1 MDYSNL
7 VAVYDKLDKTRSRLE
22 LTSIIAE
29 FLKDVPEKDLP
40 VILLL
45 LEGRVFPLWSDK
57 ELGVGNK
64 VVIKAIS
71 TVSGVSEEKI
81 EDIIRETGD
90 TGLAAEKVLGKKSQT
105 TLYTADLSVE
115 KVYRNLDKLASL
127 AGKGSQDK
135 KISYISE
142 LLSFAGPQEARYI
155 VRSILEELRLGV
167 GTGIIRDAI
176 AESYG
181 VKPELVER
189 AYNYVSD
196 YGEVAKTAKTKGD
209 AGLEAIDLDP
219 GRPIECMLA
228 QKVQNVQEALD
239 EFGGTAA
246 FEIKYDGARLQ
257 IHKRGDHVDL
267 FTRRL
272 ENVTKQFPEMVRAA
286 RENIRGETAIIEGEM
301 VAIHGGGDRRP
312 RPFQD
317 LSRRIKRKYDI
328 DVLVK
333 QIPVEINLFDA
344 IYINGRNLL
353 ELPFK
358 ERRGELEKIVNLT
371 DNFRLADQLITSD
384 KEEAENFYKKAL
396 DLGHEGVMA
405 KSLDSPYQ
413 PGSRVGYMYKIK
425 PVMETLDLV
434 VTGATWGEGRRAH
447 WLGSYLLSVKDQET
461 GELLEIGRMAT
472 GFSDE
477 ELKEMTET
485 LKPEITSEIGKEV
498 KIRPR
503 IVFEVAY
510 EEIQKSPT
518 YSSGYAMRFPR
529 LVRIRPDK
537 GIEDIDTLQR
547 VEDLLKKDR
556 NVSVHS

>member
-1 MDYSNL
+1 MDYSKL
-7 VAVYDKLDKTRSRLE
+7 VEVYERLEKTRSRLE
-22 LTSIIAE
+22 MTSIISG
-29 FLKDVPEKDLP
+29 FLKDVPEGDLP
-40 VILLL
+40 VLMLL

-57 ELGVGNK
+57 ELGVGAK
-64 VVIKAIS
+64 VIVKAIA
-71 TVSGVSEEKI
+71 TVSGVTEAKI

-90 TGLAAEKVLGKKSQT
+90 TGLAAEKALSKKSQT
-105 TLYTADLSVE
+105 SLYSSDLSVK
-115 KVYRNLDKLASL
+115 KVYSNLDKLASL
-127 AGKGSQDK
+127 TGKGSQDK
-135 KISYISE
+135 KISYINE
-142 LLSFAGPQEARYI
+142 LLSFAGPDEAKYI
-155 VRSILEELRLGV
+155 VRSVLEELRLGV
-167 GTGIIRDAI
+167 GKGILRDAI
-176 AESYG
+176 AQAFD
-181 VKPELVER
+181 VKVELVER

-196 YGEVAKTAKTKGD
+196 YGEVAKVAKTKGD
-209 AGLEAIDLDP
+209 AGLKAIDLDP

-228 QKVQNVQEALD
+228 QKVENVQEALD
-239 EFGGTAA
+239 EFKGIAA

-257 IHKRGDHVDL
+257 IHKRGNHVEL

-272 ENVTKQFPEMVRAA
+272 ENVTKQFPEMVKAA
-286 RENIRGETAIIEGEM
+286 KENIRAETAIIEGEM
-301 VAIHGGGDRRP
+301 VAIRAKDDRRP

-328 DVLVK
+328 EVLVK
-333 QIPVEINLFDA
+333 EIPVEINLFDA
-344 IYINGRNLL
+344 IYIDGRNLL
-353 ELPFK
+353 DEPFVK
-358 ERRGELEKIVNLT
+358 RRKELESIVNLT
-371 DNFRLADQLITSD
+371 PTFRLADQLVTTSKD
-384 KEEAENFYKKAL
+384 AAEEFYKNAL
-396 DLGHEGVMA
+396 DMGHEGVMA

-447 WLGSYLLSVKDQET
+447 WLGSFLLSVKDQDT

-498 KIRPR
+498 KIKPR
-503 IVFEVAY
+503 VIFEAAY

-518 YSSGYAMRFPR
+518 YSSGYALRFPR

-547 VEDLLKKDR
+547 VEELVIQS
-556 NVSVHS
+556 NNIAHS

>member
-1 MDYSNL
+1 MDYSKL
-7 VAVYDKLDKTRSRLE
+7 VEVYERLEKTRSRLE
-22 LTSIIAE
+22 MTSIISG
-29 FLKDVPEKDLP
+29 FLKDVPIDDLP
-40 VILLL
+40 VMMLL

-57 ELGVGNK
+57 ELGVGAK
-64 VVIKAIS
+64 VIVKAIS
-71 TVSGVSEEKI
+71 TVSGVSEAKI

-90 TGLAAEKVLGKKSQT
+90 TGLAAEKALSNKSQT
-105 TLYTADLSVE
+105 SLYTSELSVK
-115 KVYRNLDKLASL
+115 KVYSNLDKLASL
-127 AGKGSQDK
+127 TGKGSQDK
-135 KISYISE
+135 KISYINE
-142 LLSFAGPQEARYI
+142 LLSFAGPDEAKYI
-155 VRSILEELRLGV
+155 VRSVLEELRLGV
-167 GTGIIRDAI
+167 GKGILRDAI
-176 AESYG
+176 AQAFD
-181 VKPELVER
+181 VKVELVER

-196 YGEVAKTAKTKGD
+196 YGEVAKVAKTKGD
-209 AGLEAIDLDP
+209 VGLKTIGLDP

-228 QKVQNVQEALD
+228 QKVENVQEALD
-239 EFGGTAA
+239 EFDGNAA

-257 IHKRGDHVDL
+257 IHKRGNHVEL

-272 ENVTKQFPEMVRAA
+272 ENVTKQFPEIVKAA
-286 RENIRGETAIIEGEM
+286 KENIKVENAIIEGEM
-301 VAIHGGGDRRP
+301 VAIRAKDDRRP

-328 DVLVK
+328 EVLVK
-333 QIPVEINLFDA
+333 EIPVEINLFDA
-344 IYINGRNLL
+344 IYIDGRNLL
-353 ELPFK
+353 DEPFVK
-358 ERRGELEKIVNLT
+358 RRKELESIVNLT
-371 DNFRLADQLITSD
+371 PTFRLADQLVTSSKD
-384 KEEAENFYKKAL
+384 AAEEFYKNAL
-396 DLGHEGVMA
+396 DMGHEGVMA

-447 WLGSYLLSVKDQET
+447 WLGSFLLSVKDQDT

-498 KIRPR
+498 KIKPR
-503 IVFEVAY
+503 VIFEAAY

-518 YSSGYAMRFPR
+518 YSSGYALRFPR

-547 VEDLLKKDR
+547 VEELVIQSKNIR
-556 NVSVHS
+556 HS